1 MISDKSFTSANR
13 FDKENPLFCD
23 LSEGTKYALNAPGK
37 DWNRD
42 LSMPKVLI
50 WRKEGCKNKKPDFWV
65 CVTKLKHIDKPVLDV
80 ITYKS
85 YSKNSISNLYG

>member
-1 MISDKSFTSANR
+1 MISDRSFTSANR

-50 WRKEGCKNKKPDFWV
+50 WRKEEFKNKKTILFV
-65 CVTKLKHIDKPVLDV
+65 SC
-80 ITYKS
+80 IT
-85 YSKNSISNLYG
+85 